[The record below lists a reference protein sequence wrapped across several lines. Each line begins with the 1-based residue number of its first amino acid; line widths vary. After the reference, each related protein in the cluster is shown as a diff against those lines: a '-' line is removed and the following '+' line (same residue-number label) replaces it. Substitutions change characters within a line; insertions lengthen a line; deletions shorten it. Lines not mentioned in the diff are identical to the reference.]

1 MATITDVIPR
11 PASQSG
17 LWSWITTVDHK
28 RIGVLYGTTA
38 FIFLLLGGIEAGIIR
53 LQLAVPDNT
62 MIDPDTFNQMFTMH
76 GTTMIF
82 LVVMPLSASF
92 FNFVIP
98 LAIGARDVAFPRL
111 NAFSYWVFLFGGL
124 LLNASFLTNQ
134 APDAG
139 WFSYAN
145 LTEKA
150 LQPQSGSRLLGPGIA
165 GAWRFLPGGGL
176 QLYRDHREHAGA
188 RHEPDAHASV
198 RMDDPGDL
206 NPSGPRFPGDYRG
219 AD

>member
-1 MATITDVIPR
+1 MATAAETTGVIAR
-11 PASQSG
+11 PVGQSG
-17 LWSWITTVDHK
+17 LWSWLTTVDHK

-53 LQLAVPDNT
+53 LQLAVPDNSLVS
-62 MIDPDTFNQMFTMH
+62 PDAFNQMFTMH

-134 APDAG
+134 APGRRLVFLRQPDR
-139 WFSYAN
+139 
-145 LTEKA
+145 KA
-150 LQPQSGSRLLGPGIA
+150 LQSQRRPGLLGLGLA
-165 GAWRFLPGGGL
+165 GAGRILPGRRL
-176 QLYRDHREHAGA
+176 
-188 RHEPDAHASV
+188 
-198 RMDDPGDL
+198 
-206 NPSGPRFPGDYRG
+206 
-219 AD
+219 